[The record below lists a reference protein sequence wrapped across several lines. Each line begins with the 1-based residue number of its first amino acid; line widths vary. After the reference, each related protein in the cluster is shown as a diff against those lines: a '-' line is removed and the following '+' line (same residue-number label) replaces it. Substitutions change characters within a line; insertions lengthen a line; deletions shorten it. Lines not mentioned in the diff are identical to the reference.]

1 MQSCIYNQTHILLKF
16 SGVGIDINID
26 N

>member
-1 MQSCIYNQTHILLKF
+1 MQSCIFNQTHILLKF
-16 SGVGIDINID
+16 SGIGIDIID

>member
-1 MQSCIYNQTHILLKF
+1 MQSCIYNQTPILLKF
-16 SGVGIDINID
+16 SGIGIDIID